1 MTAPTKCVILHAFKT
16 YTNLVRLSLFLLSF
30 QPQLLN
36 LLAATNIFFHLQ
48 DPRRL
53 SFVQHPLN
61 AYRLL
66 RHVAVG
72 WGVVEAGLGADLRR
86 RGGDGGTRLNRV
98 LRRRHTRHVPDEPD
112 VDGVAKGIVRQEH

>member
-1 MTAPTKCVILHAFKT
+1 M
-16 YTNLVRLSLFLLSF
+16 
-30 QPQLLN
+30 
-36 LLAATNIFFHLQ
+36 
-48 DPRRL
+48 
-53 SFVQHPLN
+53 QHPLN

-72 WGVVEAGLGADLRR
+72 WGVVEAGLEADLRR

-112 VDGVAKGIVRQEH
+112 VDGVAKGIVRQEN